1 MSAFLIDTLLSQS
14 GDVCDLIEKL
24 CWETQ
29 GNSVPEKENVEVLT
43 HVIRR
48 IRCDLAEKSTQAG
61 LVCKTTLQTK
71 LEDVVNSRCLPT
83 LKKLSADK
91 SSAARDSSSLR
102 RSICELIAGCAEICS
117 RQLTE
122 ALLSA
127 SVSSLLLC
135 AEDQSVESSP
145 NPSAGF
151 DFDSAVDI
159 LASTIP
165 LLSAQQDSYVR
176 DIKRA
181 TIACIKTCGEADFSR
196 VVVKI
201 LFPLLNNGELYRSEV
216 LGQLWSGLE
225 TWQAIDDCS
234 LVISRLLLILTALSD
249 YLLPSCSELRS
260 LSVDLR
266 MSERFW
272 EVIQAGVMH
281 PDCVSRKRALYLL
294 KKSVALSAEWKS
306 TCQVVQA
313 ESKGINLFWW
323 SLEKNKVL
331 LQFWEDY
338 ILILETL
345 DENQIHVVKPVL
357 QKIDQVVDA
366 INAENKDGLNLHI
379 SWLIC
384 IYARMFD
391 SENKAVMKEG
401 VSHLLNLDAVRNPQ
415 FSHGLADFIVGP
427 FLVVLSETT
436 LFQRSSEQMIGCC
449 PEIGVKLN
457 KFFVRLFSSLPED
470 RKGEYL
476 LKIVHNLSSR
486 NWCAVPILFIL
497 QALAQV
503 KDCRVHGVEGLHAFR
518 EVLRGTMITHQVL
531 IRGAAQCY
539 LLQTALNLT
548 DETLISLD
556 DVANFIMHF
565 RTEESLLRGT
575 LLWNQLCDWLAV
587 HGAQLKPVECIESG
601 NSQMPALSLY
611 AKYAVEMYMR
621 VPLGDGNQIFLPDL
635 FEAERIAKM
644 VILAVDV
651 EEKWKLE
658 SYGEKPLEKT
668 LDHLLQPL
676 IECLQRLGTSLYLP
690 IQKSDKSLQLLLK
703 LLSVS
708 HTRNLFQQK
717 DDVLQILHERLLF
730 SSEEIFHFL
739 LRRLSGELCL
749 LSDLPRCTLYIST
762 ARALVNL
769 CMTSHGHRK
778 SHALSFFV
786 ALTKISVQ
794 NLLAS
799 DHKQESQLS
808 AQIQKMVSMSSLSL
822 VCELLHQNL
831 DLQTD
836 LNDSVNEIATYI
848 SSMELNTTLLKPTD
862 CDENQ
867 SSAES
872 RRFQG
877 WGRAAARYIHDQWAC
892 LHFVLDAYCKTSEP
906 KETVGPFMSVL
917 DRPSATM
924 LLAIDALSILPSDQ
938 VLPVLACMK
947 VLAPKILATDALLCT
962 KSMNLAWKVIQDL
975 NSNPHDFWPALEA
988 FIQFVFDVHL
998 LCIPFKN
1005 ENIICNKIKQIAFQ
1019 LTDMSQTKTGVFN
1032 VLIKHCSQIWMA
1044 LPSES
1049 VQNPFGSA
1057 LNHIQIFVEACI
1069 FGPVFRR
1076 DQRLMQDVNSYVEQL
1091 GEDCAANV
1099 AITRENRNDQLPRVY
1114 AVIFLCKLNQRDELH
1129 KMFIEDL
1136 VLHLLNKD
1144 EIVSNSKKRYYGN
1157 SLQHRIKNR
1166 LWQILLLVLPK
1177 LDEVFLTQI
1186 LDKVYK
1192 AGFRNNQPSV
1202 KYLIEWFIILTLHYY
1217 PKHLHSFWDCF
1228 SYDQVKSKTSICTFL
1243 SVLSHCDVVLLKSS
1257 DKSKHLKKALDVILL
1272 WCFNHNFAVRLY
1284 ALLAL
1289 KRVWNLCKISCSEE
1303 EGFSFLAPLIESCL
1317 QQVEYMQGSGNAM
1330 KNWQKIQE
1338 HFFFGIFH
1346 PIKDYSI
1353 ETIFYTF
1360 PRLSD
1365 LADDEWIPMWKFENA
1380 DFPVD
1385 THISLNNPQD
1395 NFTNLVAG
1403 DWIQQDKVET
1413 DTDSQWT
1420 DLQKKMVPWKN
1431 SIPEQDLEMIYHER
1445 AAKLG
1450 KSSSALIVVA
1460 SLIDKPTNLGGLCRT
1475 CEIFAASSLV
1485 LSGMHYVTDKQ
1496 FQALSVSAEHWLPLL
1511 EVKPPQLINYLLQKK
1526 AEGYTVVGVEQTVN
1540 SQSLSDYTFPEK
1552 TLLLL
1557 GNERE
1562 GIPANLLQHL
1572 DTCIEVPQLGVTRS
1586 LNVHVTGALLIW
1598 QYTHQQ
1604 ILKQKQKH
1612 L

>member
-1 MSAFLIDTLLSQS
+1 MTYSCVMEKKMLRTALS

-48 IRCDLAEKSTQAG
+48 IRCHLAEKSTQVG

-83 LKKLSADK
+83 LKKLSVDK
-91 SSAARDSSSLR
+91 SPAARDSSSLR

-122 ALLSA
+122 TLLSA

-135 AEDQSVESSP
+135 AEDQSLESSP

-165 LLSAQQDSYVR
+165 LLSAQQDNYVR
-176 DIKRA
+176 DIKKA

-201 LFPLLNNGELYRSEV
+201 LFPLLNNGELNRSEV

-249 YLLPSCSELRS
+249 YLLPSSSEQWS
-260 LSVDLR
+260 LAVDLR

-306 TCQVVQA
+306 SCQILQA

-323 SLEKNKVL
+323 SPEKNKVL

-357 QKIDQVVDA
+357 QKIDQVIDA
-366 INAENKDGLNLHI
+366 INADNKDGLNLHI

-401 VSHLLNLDAVRNPQ
+401 VSHLLNLDAVQNPQ
-415 FSHGLADFIVGP
+415 FSQGLADFIVGP

-470 RKGEYL
+470 RKVIKCQPLIDWSLMGIHELDWEGLAAGQMLATYLGISSYKATMQGEYL

-503 KDCRVHGVEGLHAFR
+503 KDCRVLGVEGLHAFR

-548 DETLISLD
+548 D
-556 DVANFIMHF
+556 V
-565 RTEESLLRGT
+565 
-575 LLWNQLCDWLAV
+575 LCDWLAV

-601 NSQMPALSLY
+601 DSQMPALSLY

-621 VPLGDGNQIFLPDL
+621 VPLGDGNQIFLPDW

-658 SYGEKPLEKT
+658 SDGEKALEKT
-668 LDHLLQPL
+668 LDHLLHPL
-676 IECLQRLGTSLYLP
+676 LECLQRLGTSLYLP

-708 HTRNLFQQK
+708 HTGNLFQQE

-749 LSDLPRCTLYIST
+749 LSDLPRCTLYISA
-762 ARALVNL
+762 ARALINL
-769 CMTSHGHRK
+769 CMMSHGHRK
-778 SHALSFFV
+778 SHALSFFA

-822 VCELLHQNL
+822 VCELLHHNV

-836 LNDSVNEIATYI
+836 LNDSVNQIVTYI
-848 SSMELNTTLLKPTD
+848 SSMELNTTLLKPTC

-867 SSAES
+867 SSDENRS
-872 RRFQG
+872 FQG
-877 WGRAAARYIHDQWAC
+877 WGKAAARYIHDQWAC

-917 DRPSATM
+917 DGPSATM

-998 LCIPFKN
+998 LCVPFKN
-1005 ENIICNKIKQIAFQ
+1005 ENIICNKIKQIALQ

-1044 LPSES
+1044 STSES

-1076 DQRLMQDVNSYVEQL
+1076 DQRLMQDVNSYVKQL
-1091 GEDCAANV
+1091 GEDCAANM

-1114 AVIFLCKLNQRDELH
+1114 AVNFLCKLNQRDELH
-1129 KMFIEDL
+1129 KMFIENL

-1144 EIVSNSKKRYYGN
+1144 EIVSDSKNRYYGN

-1177 LDEVFLTQI
+1177 LDEVFLIQI

-1217 PKHLHSFWDCF
+1217 PKHLHSFWE
-1228 SYDQVKSKTSICTFL
+1228 
-1243 SVLSHCDVVLLKSS
+1243 
-1257 DKSKHLKKALDVILL
+1257 
-1272 WCFNHNFAVRLY
+1272 CFNYVS
-1284 ALLAL
+1284 
-1289 KRVWNLCKISCSEE
+1289 KINS
-1303 EGFSFLAPLIESCL
+1303 
-1317 QQVEYMQGSGNAM
+1317 MQKNAM

-1346 PIKDYSI
+1346 PIKDYSV

-1380 DFPVD
+1380 EFPVD

-1395 NFTNLVAG
+1395 SLTNLVAG
-1403 DWIQQDKVET
+1403 DWIQQDKAET
-1413 DTDSQWT
+1413 DTDNQWT

>member
-48 IRCDLAEKSTQAG
+48 IRCHLAEKSTQVG

-83 LKKLSADK
+83 LKKLSVDK
-91 SSAARDSSSLR
+91 SPAARDSSSLR

-122 ALLSA
+122 TLLSA

-135 AEDQSVESSP
+135 AEDQSLESSP

-165 LLSAQQDSYVR
+165 LLSAQQDNYVR
-176 DIKRA
+176 DIKKA

-201 LFPLLNNGELYRSEV
+201 LFPLLNNGELNRSEV

-249 YLLPSCSELRS
+249 YLLPSSSEQWS
-260 LSVDLR
+260 LAVDLR

-306 TCQVVQA
+306 SCQILQA

-323 SLEKNKVL
+323 SPEKNKVL

-357 QKIDQVVDA
+357 QKIDQVIDA
-366 INAENKDGLNLHI
+366 INADNKDGLNLHI

-401 VSHLLNLDAVRNPQ
+401 VSHLLNLDAVQNPQ
-415 FSHGLADFIVGP
+415 FSQGLAD
-427 FLVVLSETT
+427 
-436 LFQRSSEQMIGCC
+436 
-449 PEIGVKLN
+449 
-457 KFFVRLFSSLPED
+457 
-470 RKGEYL
+470 
-476 LKIVHNLSSR
+476 
-486 NWCAVPILFIL
+486 
-497 QALAQV
+497 
-503 KDCRVHGVEGLHAFR
+503 
-518 EVLRGTMITHQVL
+518 
-531 IRGAAQCY
+531 
-539 LLQTALNLT
+539 
-548 DETLISLD
+548 TLISLD

-575 LLWNQLCDWLAV
+575 LLWIRLCDWLAV

-601 NSQMPALSLY
+601 DSQMPALSLY

-621 VPLGDGNQIFLPDL
+621 VPLGDGNQIFLPDW

-658 SYGEKPLEKT
+658 SDGEKALEKT
-668 LDHLLQPL
+668 LDHLLHPL
-676 IECLQRLGTSLYLP
+676 LECLQRLGTSLYLP

-708 HTRNLFQQK
+708 HTGNLFQQE

-749 LSDLPRCTLYIST
+749 
-762 ARALVNL
+762 
-769 CMTSHGHRK
+769 
-778 SHALSFFV
+778 
-786 ALTKISVQ
+786 
-794 NLLAS
+794 
-799 DHKQESQLS
+799 ESQLS

-822 VCELLHQNL
+822 VCELLHHNV

-836 LNDSVNEIATYI
+836 LNDSVNQIVTYI
-848 SSMELNTTLLKPTD
+848 SSMELNTTLLKPTC
-862 CDENQ
+862 CDEN
-867 SSAES
+867 
-872 RRFQG
+872 
-877 WGRAAARYIHDQWAC
+877 
-892 LHFVLDAYCKTSEP
+892 
-906 KETVGPFMSVL
+906 
-917 DRPSATM
+917 
-924 LLAIDALSILPSDQ
+924 
-938 VLPVLACMK
+938 
-947 VLAPKILATDALLCT
+947 
-962 KSMNLAWKVIQDL
+962 
-975 NSNPHDFWPALEA
+975 
-988 FIQFVFDVHL
+988 
-998 LCIPFKN
+998 
-1005 ENIICNKIKQIAFQ
+1005 
-1019 LTDMSQTKTGVFN
+1019 
-1032 VLIKHCSQIWMA
+1032 
-1044 LPSES
+1044 
-1049 VQNPFGSA
+1049 
-1057 LNHIQIFVEACI
+1057 
-1069 FGPVFRR
+1069 
-1076 DQRLMQDVNSYVEQL
+1076 QRLMQDVNSYVEQL
-1091 GEDCAANV
+1091 GEDCAANM
-1099 AITRENRNDQLPRVY
+1099 AITSQ
-1114 AVIFLCKLNQRDELH
+1114 ALH
-1129 KMFIEDL
+1129 YG
-1136 VLHLLNKD
+1136 
-1144 EIVSNSKKRYYGN
+1144 SKKICYCFRGRAQAKRKM
-1157 SLQHRIKNR
+1157 LTIAEK
-1166 LWQILLLVLPK
+1166 
-1177 LDEVFLTQI
+1177 VFLIQI

-1217 PKHLHSFWDCF
+1217 PKHLHSFWE
-1228 SYDQVKSKTSICTFL
+1228 
-1243 SVLSHCDVVLLKSS
+1243 
-1257 DKSKHLKKALDVILL
+1257 
-1272 WCFNHNFAVRLY
+1272 CFNY
-1284 ALLAL
+1284 
-1289 KRVWNLCKISCSEE
+1289 
-1303 EGFSFLAPLIESCL
+1303 
-1317 QQVEYMQGSGNAM
+1317 
-1330 KNWQKIQE
+1330 
-1338 HFFFGIFH
+1338 
-1346 PIKDYSI
+1346 
-1353 ETIFYTF
+1353 TIFYTF

-1380 DFPVD
+1380 EFPVD

-1395 NFTNLVAG
+1395 SLTNLVAG
-1403 DWIQQDKVET
+1403 DWIQQDKAET
-1413 DTDSQWT
+1413 DTDNQWT

-1557 GNERE
+1557 GSAV
-1562 GIPANLLQHL
+1562 GLLLLPCHVICKKEVVSHWGFRGRNRVSL
-1572 DTCIEVPQLGVTRS
+1572 EVAFSLFTPTCLSIVTRDLS
-1586 LNVHVTGALLIW
+1586 EALREAERAEEVLQAESPTRRTPRPSRLTRAVERRAEGDPSEVVEVSRPTNINPPTETTSRLLFSMRRTRALCQGLPCPKSFASYSITAGKRHRGEAVRDPRSVFQHPSTMTALKLGAVDFPLD
-1598 QYTHQQ
+1598 YT
-1604 ILKQKQKH
+1604 
-1612 L
+1612 